1 MTEPGPSMTI
11 RDGRVSRVIA
21 WVWTV
26 IGAGIIGA
34 TLLAAN
40 NLYALN
46 LTVARVADI
55 NAVQEGRLEDH
66 EKRIRQM
73 ERDVSQIEGKVFR
86 GVDGYQEPVAP
97 RGSRGH

>member
-1 MTEPGPSMTI
+1 MSEQGPSMTI
-11 RDGRVSRVIA
+11 RDGRVSRVIT
-21 WVWTV
+21 WVWGL

-46 LTVARVADI
+46 LTVARAADI
-55 NAVQEGRLEDH
+55 NFAQERRLEDH
-66 EKRIRQM
+66 EGRIRQM

-86 GVDGYQEPVAP
+86 GVDGYQEPVTP
-97 RGSRGH
+97 RGPNGH